1 MIQNFQDNYEEDI
14 NRETEFIFNRLVE
27 LTNREE
33 LLQREDFVMKKIK
46 TVLNM
51 IRKDYLDIPMIAKYR
66 KYEYQYELNEE
77 DIWQIFN
84 LELEYGKF

>member
-1 MIQNFQDNYEEDI
+1 
-14 NRETEFIFNRLVE
+14 
-27 LTNREE
+27 
-33 LLQREDFVMKKIK
+33 MKKIK

-66 KYEYQYELNEE
+66 KYEYLYELNED

-84 LELEYGKF
+84 LELEYGKFQQKKKQMLAFLEKVSQINPKIIKVYREDVEKSNNL